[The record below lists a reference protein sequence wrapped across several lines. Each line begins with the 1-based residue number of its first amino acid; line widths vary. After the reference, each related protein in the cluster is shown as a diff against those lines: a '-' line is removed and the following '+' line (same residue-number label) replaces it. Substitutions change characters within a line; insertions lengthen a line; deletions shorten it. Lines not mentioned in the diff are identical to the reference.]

1 MTEVMYS
8 LDKDLFKYIRN
19 AYTILDLLRDIG
31 GLFGALSAI
40 FSAFIY
46 LLNFEALYQ
55 WLTSH
60 LFRVQIIP
68 EHDDSSQLQ
77 Y

>member
-1 MTEVMYS
+1 MTEVNYS
-8 LDKDLFKYIRN
+8 LDKDLYKYIRN

-40 FSAFIY
+40 FSTVIY

-55 WLTSH
+55 WLTSY
-60 LFRVQIIP
+60 LFRVQIVP
-68 EHDDSSQLQ
+68 EYDESSQL
-77 Y
+77 